1 MSLLDL
7 FLVFYGYL
15 SLSFGWLFYIV
26 VFTSFGIALYS
37 LVKERSIYRTSEV
50 FIKSITYLGTIDL
63 LLSTGVAAISTL
75 KWLIGTSV

>member
-37 LVKERSIYRTSEV
+37 LFKERDIYRTSEI
-50 FIKSITYLGTIDL
+50 FIKSITLLGTVDL
-63 LLSTGVAAISTL
+63 IFSTGVAAILTL